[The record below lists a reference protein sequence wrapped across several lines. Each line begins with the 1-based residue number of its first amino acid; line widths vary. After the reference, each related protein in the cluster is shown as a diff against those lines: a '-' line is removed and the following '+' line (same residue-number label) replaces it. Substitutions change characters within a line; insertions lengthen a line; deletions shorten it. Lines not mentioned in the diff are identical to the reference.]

1 MFALKKIVAPFLLP
15 PGLFVVILIASG
27 VLLAFKKNL
36 RTGLVNIAIGSVLW
50 MFSMAPI
57 ADALM
62 RNLESGLHLA
72 ADPRGDV
79 IILLGGGI
87 YSDVTDFSGA
97 GAPTEDMLGR
107 IVTAVRLQRKLNI
120 PVIISTGAVY
130 PWETSEALIGRRFL
144 IDLGVPPERII
155 LEEQRRDTIEN
166 ARFTKEICLKKGYTK
181 PILVTSAF
189 HMKRAAMSFGK
200 VDFFVTPYPSYL
212 NKAKQ
217 RKYNWMDYLPQD
229 VTNSFT
235 ALREYAGLAFY
246 KIAY

>member
-1 MFALKKIVAPFLLP
+1 M
-15 PGLFVVILIASG
+15 
-27 VLLAFKKNL
+27 
-36 RTGLVNIAIGSVLW
+36 
-50 MFSMAPI
+50 
-57 ADALM
+57 
-62 RNLESGLHLA
+62 
-72 ADPRGDV
+72 
-79 IILLGGGI
+79 
-87 YSDVTDFSGA
+87 
-97 GAPTEDMLGR
+97 
-107 IVTAVRLQRKLNI
+107 
-120 PVIISTGAVY
+120 
-130 PWETSEALIGRRFL
+130 
-144 IDLGVPPERII
+144 
-155 LEEQRRDTIEN
+155 
-166 ARFTKEICLKKGYTK
+166 KKGYTK